1 MSSPPTIQAVVFDLD
16 GLMFNTEELYQ
27 FVGSEVLRRRGK
39 NFDLELL
46 HQIMGR
52 PGRIALQM
60 MIDYHQLLDTVEQLA
75 AENDEL
81 FVELLETRLETMPGL
96 LPLLDALEAA
106 EIPKAIATSSGRRF
120 TENVLARFHLQPRFK
135 YILTSE
141 DITHGKPHPEIYLLA
156 AERHGVSPERM
167 LVFEDSA
174 NGCAAAVAAGTQAIA
189 VPGGHSLAHNFP
201 GAALVAESLADP
213 RIYERL
219 GIVPGT
225 NDVVDG

>member
-1 MSSPPTIQAVVFDLD
+1 MSSSTIRAVVFDLD

-39 NFDLELL
+39 QFDLELL

-52 PGRIALQM
+52 PGRVALQM
-60 MIDYHQLLDTVEQLA
+60 MIDYHRLPDTVDQLA

-81 FVELLETRLETMPGL
+81 FVELLDTRLQTMPGL
-96 LPLLDALEAA
+96 TTLLDTLERHK
-106 EIPKAIATSSGRRF
+106 IPKAIATSSGRRF
-120 TENVLARFHLQPRFK
+120 TENVLGRFELAPRFNF
-135 YILTSE
+135 ILTSE

-156 AERHGVSPERM
+156 AQRHQARPAEL

-174 NGCAAAVAAGTQAIA
+174 NGCAAAVAAGTQVVA
-189 VPGGHSLAHNFP
+189 VPGGHSRSHSFP
-201 GAALVAESLADP
+201 GAALVADSLADR

-219 GIVPGT
+219 GLAAPPAPT
-225 NDVVDG
+225 A